1 MLKAIRKAVA
11 SRNESVCI
19 RVALQAANGTGN
31 LARELASRHSKE
43 HRPAALSRRLADIAS
58 VRLWLADGFPLAD
71 VLTMLEVHHRLE
83 LSPGDVARAYAVE
96 ILSAAR
102 AEIHLANQPVI
113 AHQKEIQNA
122 AA

>member
-1 MLKAIRKAVA
+1 MLKATA
-11 SRNESVCI
+11 SRNESACV

-31 LARELASRHSKE
+31 LARELASRHSQE
-43 HRPAALSRRLADIAS
+43 HRSAVLSRRLADTAS
-58 VRLWLADGFPLAD
+58 ARLWLADGFPIAD
-71 VLTMLEVHHRLE
+71 LLTMLEVRRRFE
-83 LSPGDVARAYAVE
+83 LSPDVARVYAVE

>member
-1 MLKAIRKAVA
+1 MLKATV

-19 RVALQAANGTGN
+19 RVALHAANSTGN
-31 LARELASRHSKE
+31 LARELASRHSQE
-43 HRPAALSRRLADIAS
+43 HRSAVLSRRQADTAS
-58 VRLWLADGFPLAD
+58 ARLWLADGFPIAD
-71 VLTMLEVHHRLE
+71 VLTMLEVRSRFE
-83 LSPGDVARAYAVE
+83 LSPDVARAYAVE

-113 AHQKEIQNA
+113 AHRKESLHA

>member
-1 MLKAIRKAVA
+1 MLKATV
-11 SRNESVCI
+11 SRNESVCV

-31 LARELASRHSKE
+31 LARELTARRPKE
-43 HRPAALSRRLADIAS
+43 RRSAALSRWQADTAS
-58 VRLWLADGFPLAD
+58 ACLWLADGFPIAD
-71 VLTMLEVHHRLE
+71 VLTMLEVRRRFE
-83 LSPGDVARAYAVE
+83 LSPDVARAYAVE

-113 AHQKEIQNA
+113 AHRKESLHA

>member
-1 MLKAIRKAVA
+1 MLKATAFRD
-11 SRNESVCI
+11 ESACI

-31 LARELASRHSKE
+31 LARELASRHSQE
-43 HRPAALSRRLADIAS
+43 HRSAVLPRRLADTAS
-58 VRLWLADGFPLAD
+58 ARLWLADGFPIAD
-71 VLTMLEVHHRLE
+71 LLTMLEVRRRFE
-83 LSPGDVARAYAVE
+83 LSPDVARAYAVE

-113 AHQKEIQNA
+113 THRKESLHA

>member
-1 MLKAIRKAVA
+1 MLKATV
-11 SRNESVCI
+11 SRNESAGI

-43 HRPAALSRRLADIAS
+43 HRSAALSRRLADTAS
-58 VRLWLADGFPLAD
+58 ARLWLADGFPFAD
-71 VLTMLEVHHRLE
+71 VLTMLEVRHRFE
-83 LSPGDVARAYAVE
+83 LSPDVARAYAVE

-113 AHQKEIQNA
+113 AHRKESLHA

>member
-1 MLKAIRKAVA
+1 MLKAMRKATA
-11 SRNESVCI
+11 SHNESACI

-31 LARELASRHSKE
+31 LARELASRHSQE
-43 HRPAALSRRLADIAS
+43 HRSVVLFRRLADTAS
-58 VRLWLADGFPLAD
+58 ARLWLADGFPVAD
-71 VLTMLEVHHRLE
+71 LLTMLEVRRRFE
-83 LSPGDVARAYAVE
+83 LSPYVARAYAIE